1 MSNTDVIK
9 NHKLSLLKSTMLLGA
24 GLSVLSMASTAV
36 AQDAPSDEVIVT
48 GIRASLQNALNEKR
62 DATTIKE
69 VILAVDI
76 GKLPDQNLAEVL
88 ENLPG
93 IQITREAGVGT
104 GVQIRGTNDNR
115 TEINGVT
122 TVGSGSGR
130 GGISFEDVPAA
141 MIAGVEVIKAPDA
154 KTIEGAI
161 GGTINL
167 RTIRPLDLKETL
179 LSLRVQGEESS
190 LSTDGI
196 QPRIS
201 GAAGKKWENAKGQ
214 EIGVVGSLSWTKAD
228 VSAFRPRSDSDNDVV
243 ADLYNAGTQGVLP
256 LYIPPQFFIQDYD
269 NYEYETFN
277 FSGSVEARP
286 SDNVKLYF
294 DAVYNDQTRLEEGSR
309 VQASGISAADL
320 GTDIAN
326 IAEFDTINFGSLNGQ
341 DLGSIDR
348 AARGIIEVQ
357 ADGTDGNLRFS
368 GDTSSRLTKSE
379 IYRLGTDWER
389 GNLSGKV
396 EASISSADTVTPS
409 FSTTFNF
416 INPNIALD
424 GAALLASDG
433 NNENGTPFEYD
444 LTGGSITFG
453 VLQDP
458 AFFGPSTAQL
468 LDPANIVLRDVN
480 DNRDESNN
488 EEKAFRAD
496 FTYDFSDNNTVGNFL
511 SSVDVGY
518 RYNKTS
524 SVQDQIRTSVG
535 LRKYAESPTGD
546 LFSSL
551 LVAGPNNFGDAD
563 GRDLFVADFLV
574 LDPNLIQSDPD
585 AVLAALNA
593 AIVANNAITGAN
605 RAPISSPTS
614 NQSSF
619 FDISEKTN
627 SFYAQAN
634 FDMGIVSGN
643 AGVRYVE
650 TELASTGNTVLNGVA
665 TPTTATSSYDYLLPR
680 FNLIVE
686 PTKDIVLR
694 AAWGKDISRPD
705 FDNLSS
711 AITFSTSPN
720 PSVSLGN
727 PGLSPQEID
736 SWEVN
741 GSWYFAPSAVVSAG
755 YFHKSRTGLFVTKL
769 EDVATTATPSNTGNV
784 DVRDITDPCEGGGI
798 FNPIADMNVF
808 APVDANGDQI
818 SGRGVCVPTE
828 QQINGAGTNTQEGFE
843 FAFQYDLSGFEDRFG
858 SFGWASGFGVQAN
871 YTHQKFTGNGTDV
884 YSAFARPRDIFA
896 ATAGATNVQLDV
908 TEIDLSEDSYNATL
922 YYEKYGLSARARYTW
937 RSAYRSTD
945 FGSTSSFPWGFP
957 VVQEDRG
964 QLNASINYDV
974 NDHLN
979 VGIEGVNLTKSD
991 VNQSCI
997 NSGAVQC
1004 YQGLTD
1010 RRIVFG
1016 ASYTF

>member
-1 MSNTDVIK
+1 M
-9 NHKLSLLKSTMLLGA
+9 LSA
-24 GLSVLSMASTAV
+24 GFATLAL
-36 AQDAPSDEVIVT
+36 AQPAFAQEVPDDEVIVT
-48 GIRASLQNALNEKR
+48 GIRASLQNALDEKR

-154 KTIEGAI
+154 KTIEGAV

-167 RTIRPLDLKETL
+167 RTIRPLDLKDPL
-179 LSLRVQGEESS
+179 LSVRIQGEESS

-214 EIGVVGSLSWTKAD
+214 EIGLVGSLSWTRQD
-228 VSAFRPRSDSDNDVV
+228 VSAFRPRADRDNDNI
-243 ADLYNAGTQGVLP
+243 ADRYNGGTQGTLP
-256 LYIPPQFFIQDYD
+256 LYIPAQFFVQDYD
-269 NYEYETFN
+269 NYEYETLN
-277 FSGSVEARP
+277 FSGSAEARF
-286 SDNVKLYF
+286 SENVKVYF
-294 DAVYNDQTRLEEGSR
+294 DAVYNDQERLQESSR
-309 VQASGISAADL
+309 IQASGISAGDL
-320 GTDIAN
+320 SSAVGN
-326 IAEFDTINFGSLNGQ
+326 IAEFETIDLGSLNGQ
-341 DLGSIDR
+341 DLGSIDV
-348 AARGIIEVQ
+348 AALGIIPAQ

-368 GDTSSRLTKSE
+368 GDTGSRLTKSE
-379 IYRLGTDWER
+379 IYRLGTDWEK
-389 GNLSGKV
+389 GNFSGKV

-409 FSTTFNF
+409 FNTTLNF
-416 INPNIALD
+416 INPNIALN
-424 GAALLASDG
+424 GAQLLANHFTNVANG
-433 NNENGTPFEYD
+433 NEALYDSNENGTPFQYD
-444 LTGGSITFG
+444 VRNGTLSFA

-458 AFFGPSTAQL
+458 AFGGPSTAQL
-468 LDPANIVLRDVN
+468 LDPANLVLRDVN
-480 DNRDESNN
+480 SNLDESYN

-496 FTYDFSDNNTVGNFL
+496 VSYDFTDNDTVGNFL
-511 SSVDVGY
+511 SSVDAGY

-524 SVQDQIRTSVG
+524 SVRDQIRTSVG
-535 LRKYAESPTGD
+535 LREFADSPTGD
-546 LFSSL
+546 LFASL
-551 LVAGPNNFGDAD
+551 LIPGPNNFGDAD

-574 LDPNLIQSDPD
+574 IDPAQIQADPS
-585 AVLAALNA
+585 AVLSTLNA
-593 AIVANNAITGAN
+593 AIAANNAITGST

-614 NQSSF
+614 SQSSF
-619 FDISEKTN
+619 FDISETTN

-634 FDMGIVSGN
+634 FETGIVSGN

-650 TELASTGNTVLNGVA
+650 TEVSSTGNTVLNGVA
-665 TPTTATSSYDYLLPR
+665 TPTTTTGSYDYLLPR

-686 PTKDIVLR
+686 PTEDIVLR
-694 AAWGKDISRPD
+694 GAWGKDISRPD
-705 FDNLSS
+705 FANLSS

-720 PSVSLGN
+720 PAVSLGN
-727 PGLSPQEID
+727 PNLQPQEIE

-741 GSWYFAPSAVVSAG
+741 GSWYFAPSAVISAG
-755 YFHKSRTGLFVTKL
+755 YFHKSRTGLFVTQL
-769 EDVATTATPSNTGNV
+769 EDVVTTATPSNTGSV
-784 DVRDITDPCEGGGI
+784 DVRDVTAPCEGGGI
-798 FNPIADMNVF
+798 FNPIADQNVF
-808 APVDANGDQI
+808 APIDAAGNQTTGV
-818 SGRGVCVPTE
+818 GVCVPTV
-828 QQINGAGTNTQEGFE
+828 QQINGAGKNTQEGFE
-843 FAFQYDLSGFEDRFG
+843 FAFQYDLSSFEDRL
-858 SFGWASGFGVQAN
+858 GWASGFGVQAN

-884 YSAFARPRDIFA
+884 YSATSRARDIFLA
-896 ATAGATNVQLDV
+896 SGGATNVQLDV
-908 TEIDLSEDSYNATL
+908 TEIDLSPDSYNATL

-945 FGSTSSFPWGFP
+945 FGSTSSLPFGFP

-974 NDHLN
+974 NEHLN

-991 VNQSCI
+991 VTQSCV
-997 NSGAVQC
+997 NSGAVTC
-1004 YQGLTD
+1004 FQGLTD